1 MDEFIKKLK
10 SLREKIREESPLQ
23 PFLPSESTPPEET
36 EPEPI
41 PGMEVTHFGPESSVD
56 KKSNPPQAD
65 ASPTTLPVSDMP
77 EPGQT
82 DSGILEPGGQT
93 SEEPEGGSP
102 LDNLGDRE
110 IDLSALGGFG
120 SLPSESNLGK
130 APSELTQSELDSEKE
145 EKRDHEQRIRALLEK
160 GLYDQAIE
168 EIQKFQKEKR

>member
-41 PGMEVTHFGPESSVD
+41 PGMEVTHFGPETHTD
-56 KKSNPPQAD
+56 KESNPPQAN

-82 DSGILEPGGQT
+82 DSGLLESGGQT

-102 LDNLGDRE
+102 LDNIGDRE
-110 IDLSALGGFG
+110 IELSALGGFD
-120 SLPSESNLGK
+120 LPPEAPSKSESV
-130 APSELTQSELDSEKE
+130 SEE
-145 EKRDHEQRIRALLEK
+145 EKKFIQHIKSLLER
-160 GLYDQAIE
+160 GLLDQATKEME
-168 EIQKFQKEKR
+168 EHKKREL